1 MEGKTALVVEF
12 WGNSDAQSDPLD
24 KSWFYFGVTGIVEF
38 AKMGYE
44 EIIFRFKNANN
55 LRKFIREKRFK
66 PYVVVKEFGPSL
78 QPQWQALYV
87 SKINVP
93 GK

>member
-12 WGNSDAQSDPLD
+12 WGNSDAQVDPLD
-24 KSWFYFGVTGIVEF
+24 KSWFYFSITGIKEI

-55 LRKFIREKRFK
+55 YRKFIREKRFK
-66 PYVVVKEFGPSL
+66 PYIAFKE
-78 QPQWQALYV
+78 V
-87 SKINVP
+87 S
-93 GK
+93 